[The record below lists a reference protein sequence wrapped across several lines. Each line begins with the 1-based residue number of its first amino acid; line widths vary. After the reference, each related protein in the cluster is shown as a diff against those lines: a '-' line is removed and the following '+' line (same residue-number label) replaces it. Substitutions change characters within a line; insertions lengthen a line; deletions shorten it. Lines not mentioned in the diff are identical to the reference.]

1 MTFGF
6 LEAAYWFNYLK
17 VGNKNQNIARYWLQH
32 IQVWA
37 IELSYN
43 KTKQIFQARES
54 ELDENSEDYGIARLL
69 KANIY
74 NQLGRYVEA
83 AAEAQIILKLFPK
96 PKNEPQLCPSALFE
110 LGNSFRLQGEF

>member
-1 MTFGF
+1 MI
-6 LEAAYWFNYLK
+6 K
-17 VGNKNQNIARYWLQH
+17 
-32 IQVWA
+32 
-37 IELSYN
+37 S
-43 KTKQIFQARES
+43 IFQAREN

-110 LGNSFRLQGEF
+110 LGNSFRLQGSFFSDSIQKLTSEISHKVKPLFR

>member
-1 MTFGF
+1 MS
-6 LEAAYWFNYLK
+6 
-17 VGNKNQNIARYWLQH
+17 
-32 IQVWA
+32 
-37 IELSYN
+37 LSYN
-43 KTKQIFQARES
+43 KAKQIFQARES

-110 LGNSFRLQGEF
+110 LGNSFRLQGEFSNAFGSFQWLCGQ